1 MNFENYKRFN
11 LVQMKK
17 AATTYRRNCFIIW
30 LPPSGVANFLSIN
43 RVFQKCNQREKG
55 QILGR
60 YFLVVK
66 VIKVI

>member
-30 LPPSGVANFLSIN
+30 LPPSG
-43 RVFQKCNQREKG
+43 EKMLLKISSQTRNCG
-55 QILGR
+55 
-60 YFLVVK
+60 F
-66 VIKVI
+66 